1 MSEEKQL
8 QIENLVYRLN
18 MLALERMEKFDE
30 LWALENQTTELRNK
44 LVKLMA
50 SRAGEL

>member
-30 LWALENQTTELRNK
+30 LWALEKETTELRGK

-50 SRAGEL
+50 CRTKEL

>member
-1 MSEEKQL
+1 MSEEKQML
-8 QIENLVYRLN
+8 IENLVYRLN

-30 LWALENQTTELRNK
+30 LWALENQTAELRTQ

-50 SRAGEL
+50 DRKREL